1 MIKTVHTIIRF
12 ELAFRSILYLESVLT
27 SPLED
32 PPQEETP
39 PFPPCRAATGR
50 TPPFPSRAK
59 TSSKSISYSHRN
71 GSDTPVDTS
80 QQSILLLTHLAR
92 CTFPEWASSSLTP
105 GIAFRTLQLERAP
118 RSWVAR
124 NQYGRYW
131 LRREIWLGVQHLRS
145 TLDPPNVGRLL
156 PQGPGIYCNTWV
168 TWNPVNDHLYRRNT
182 PSNQPSVHPTLTKT
196 SAEPPYQTSFKLYY
210 YTTST
215 IIVLEE
221 WAGRRKSGR
230 VQIWFGNP
238 AAKVFEEEAILI
250 GTTYFTRSYVCL
262 FCSILLPLDPPQNN
276 SPPHQNN
283 SPKNLAQIICF
294 MSAADI

>member
-131 LRREIWLGVQHLRS
+131 LRREIWLGVQHLHS
-145 TLDPPNVGRLL
+145 THLTPQMLADACPRGPESIATLGLPETQLMTTFTGATLQATNLPSIQPWPKPVPNPHSTSHPALYSFS
-156 PQGPGIYCNTWV
+156 PYCQWV
-168 TWNPVNDHLYRRNT
+168 I
-182 PSNQPSVHPTLTKT
+182 VHW
-196 SAEPPYQTSFKLYY
+196 
-210 YTTST
+210 
-215 IIVLEE
+215 VL
-221 WAGRRKSGR
+221 
-230 VQIWFGNP
+230 
-238 AAKVFEEEAILI
+238 
-250 GTTYFTRSYVCL
+250 
-262 FCSILLPLDPPQNN
+262 
-276 SPPHQNN
+276 
-283 SPKNLAQIICF
+283 
-294 MSAADI
+294 